1 NAWRK
6 LRILMVVDHEHTA
19 LVMSRLLRRGGH
31 EVTTANTVQAAV
43 EILRAQR
50 VDLLVSDLG
59 LPDGNG
65 YQVMRELAK
74 RGDAKGIAV
83 SGYGMDEDL
92 AQSSAAGF
100 SAHLIKPISPEQ
112 LEKTIKEVTSEA

>member
-1 NAWRK
+1 
-6 LRILMVVDHEHTA
+6 MVVDHEHTA